1 MTNAITISNETVNQ
15 LSVNCLTENL
25 VADWIKFCDVKPETQ
40 KTYLKSIKQ
49 FHLFLAERGVKNPC
63 RDDVIAF
70 RDTLLLNHKV
80 TTVRLYLSAVKLF
93 VRWLASKG
101 FCANFADNVKGVKVP
116 ATHNRDALTLDESK
130 QVLKSF
136 KGKDVKSLR
145 DKAIMALMLSCG
157 LRSVEVVRLDCGDIE
172 RRRGKIFIRVHGK
185 ARDGKVDKVQ
195 LPPQVY
201 KLIQDYLK
209 LRGKYKADEP
219 LFTATSHRNAGQ
231 RLETQTISRLAKKS
245 FRNVGIDSPRITCHS
260 CRHSAATNML
270 IFGVDIA
277 KVQQTLRHRNP
288 VTTQIYR
295 HDLDEFN
302 NDATNIVADMLF
314 G

>member
-1 MTNAITISNETVNQ
+1 MTKAVTISGNS
-15 LSVNCLTENL
+15 SVITSNENL
-25 VADWIKFCDVKPETQ
+25 IGEWIRFCDIKPETQ
-40 KTYLKSIKQ
+40 RTYLKSIKQ
-49 FHLFLAERGVKNPC
+49 FYVFLNEQGISQPS

-70 RDTLLLNHKV
+70 RDSLLQKCRP
-80 TTVRLYLSAVKLF
+80 TTCRLYLTAVKMF
-93 VRWLASKG
+93 IRWLASKG
-101 FCANFADNVKGVKVP
+101 FCANFADNIKGVKVP
-116 ATHNRDALTLDESK
+116 TTHNRDALTIDESK
-130 QVLKSF
+130 AVIKSF
-136 KGKDVKSLR
+136 KGKDAKTLR
-145 DKAIMALMLSCG
+145 DKAIMTLMLSCG
-157 LRSVEVVRLDCGDIE
+157 LRSIEVVRLDCGDIE
-172 RRRGKIFIRVHGK
+172 KRRGKIFIRVHGK

-195 LPPQVY
+195 LPTQVY

-245 FRNVGIDSPRITCHS
+245 FKAVGIDSPRITCHS

-277 KVQQTLRHRNP
+277 QVQQTLRHRNP
-288 VTTQIYR
+288 ATTQIYR

-302 NDATNIVADMLF
+302 NDSTNIVANMLF

>member
-1 MTNAITISNETVNQ
+1 MTKAVIISGNSSVITSNE
-15 LSVNCLTENL
+15 NL
-25 VADWIKFCDVKPETQ
+25 IGEWIRFCDVKPETQ
-40 KTYLKSIKQ
+40 KTYLKSIRQ
-49 FHLFLAERGVKNPC
+49 FYVFLNTRGIKNPC

-70 RDTLLLNHKV
+70 RDSLLLTHKV
-80 TTVRLYLSAVKLF
+80 TTCRLYLTAVKMF
-93 VRWLASKG
+93 IRWLASKG
-101 FCANFADNVKGVKVP
+101 FCANFADNIKGVKVP
-116 ATHNRDALTLDESK
+116 TTHNRDALTIDESK
-130 QVLKSF
+130 AVIKSF
-136 KGKDVKSLR
+136 KGKDAKTLR
-145 DKAIMALMLSCG
+145 DKAIMTLMLSCG
-157 LRSVEVVRLDCGDIE
+157 LRSIEVVRLDCGDIE
-172 RRRGKIFIRVHGK
+172 KRRGKIFIRVHGK

-201 KLIQDYLK
+201 SLIQDYLK
-209 LRGKYKADEP
+209 LRGKVKADEP

-245 FRNVGIDSPRITCHS
+245 FRAVGIDSPRITCHS

-277 KVQQTLRHRNP
+277 KVQQVLRHRNP
-288 VTTQIYR
+288 ATTQIYR

-302 NDATNIVADMLF
+302 NDGTATVADVLF

>member
-25 VADWIKFCDVKPETQ
+25 VADWIKFCDVKTETQ
-40 KTYLKSIKQ
+40 KTYLKSVKQ
-49 FHLFLAERGVKNPC
+49 FYLFLAERGVKNPC
-63 RDDVIAF
+63 RDDVIDF
-70 RDTLLLNHKV
+70 RDTLLLTHKV
-80 TTVRLYLSAVKLF
+80 TTCRLYLSAVKLF

-101 FCANFADNVKGVKVP
+101 FCENFADNVKGVKVP

-201 KLIQDYLK
+201 SLIQDYLK

-231 RLETQTISRLAKKS
+231 RLQTQTVSRLAKKS
-245 FRNVGIDSPRITCHS
+245 FRAVGIDSPRITCHS

-288 VTTQIYR
+288 ATTQIYR

-302 NDATNIVADMLF
+302 NDATNIVANMLF

>member
-1 MTNAITISNETVNQ
+1 MTNAMTITTE
-15 LSVNCLTENL
+15 SVNCLSVNRLTENL
-25 VADWIKFCDVKPETQ
+25 ITDWIKFCDVKPETQ

-49 FHLFLAERGVKNPC
+49 FYLYLDAQGIFNPC

-70 RDTLLLNHKV
+70 RDSLLLTHKV
-80 TTVRLYLSAVKLF
+80 TTCRLYLTAVKMF
-93 VRWLASKG
+93 IRWLASKG
-101 FCANFADNVKGVKVP
+101 ICANFADNIKGVKVP
-116 ATHNRDALTLDESK
+116 TTHNRDALTLDESK
-130 QVLKSF
+130 AVIKSF
-136 KGKDVKSLR
+136 KGTDIKTLR

-157 LRSVEVVRLDCGDIE
+157 LRSIEVVRLDCGDIE
-172 RRRGKIFIRVHGK
+172 KRRGKIFIRVHGK
-185 ARDGKVDKVQ
+185 ARDGKVDKIQ
-195 LPPQVY
+195 LPPQVFS
-201 KLIQDYLK
+201 LIQSYLK
-209 LRGKYKADEP
+209 MRGKVKTDDP
-219 LFTATSHRNAGQ
+219 LFCATSHRNLGQ

-245 FRNVGIDSPRITCHS
+245 FRAVGIDSPRITCHS

-288 VTTQIYR
+288 ATTQIYR

-302 NDATNIVADMLF
+302 NDSTNIVADMLF